1 MNSRLPDRHSPNL
14 ISPAPLS
21 DAAERLRL
29 LAQRAGEERALL
41 DFPQRPWVLP
51 RRSENGE
58 PVLNVLVVGAG
69 QAGLAITFGLMRDH
83 VDNILCIDAMPEG
96 HEGPW
101 LSHARMQTLRT
112 PKQLTGPDLGL
123 PSLTFKAWYE
133 AQFGDD
139 VWRDLDQIPR
149 TEWARYLQWIR
160 QVLNLPVRN
169 NVALKLIVPQENYL
183 AAEVETSTGA
193 KLLLCRKLVLATG
206 IEGGGRWYLPSLL
219 RSLPKRFW
227 AHASEAVDFQALQGK
242 RVAVLGAAATAMD
255 NAAAAL
261 EHGASEV
268 EQYCRRACVQSIQPY
283 RWSAFPG
290 FMRHIGEVDDLWR
303 WRFLTYFLE
312 LREPFTKDAWSRV
325 SRFANYRMVT
335 GTPWD
340 RLSLEEGG
348 IVIHTPGGQR
358 GTDYIIAGT
367 GVEVDHR
374 LRSELSY
381 FADQIATWNDRFQPP
396 PGEENPRLG
405 LYPYLSPSF
414 AFLERE
420 AGAAPA
426 LRNIHCFNFGSTL
439 SFGPSGAAIR
449 PMKYLVPKIVRS
461 LTRDLFRDDLDAH
474 WQSFRTFRGH
484 DFEGFPETLGTES

>member
-1 MNSRLPDRHSPNL
+1 MNPRLPDPHSPDS
-14 ISPAPLS
+14 IVPPPLC
-21 DAAERLRL
+21 DAAERLHL
-29 LAQRAGEERALL
+29 LAQRAAEERALL
-41 DFPQRPWVLP
+41 DFPQRPWVVP
-51 RRSENGE
+51 RRIENGE

-101 LSHARMQTLRT
+101 LSLARMKTLRT

-149 TEWARYLQWIR
+149 TEWPRYLCWIR
-160 QVLNLPVRN
+160 QILNLPVRN
-169 NVALKLIVPQENYL
+169 NASLKRIVPQGDYL
-183 AAEVETSTGA
+183 AAEIETSTGA
-193 KLLLCRKLVLATG
+193 ELLLARKIVLATG
-206 IEGGGRWYLPSLL
+206 IEGGGRWYTPSFL
-219 RSLPKRFW
+219 RPLPKHYW
-227 AHASEAVDFQALQGK
+227 AHASEAIDFHALRGK
-242 RVAVLGAAATAMD
+242 HVAVLGAAATAMD

-261 EHGASEV
+261 EHGASQV
-268 EQYCRRACVQSIQPY
+268 EQYCRRARVQSIQPY
-283 RWSAFPG
+283 RWSAFAG
-290 FMRHIGEVDDLWR
+290 FMRHIGEMDDLWR

-325 SRFANYRMVT
+325 SRFTNYRMVT
-335 GTPWD
+335 GKPWEN
-340 RLSLEEGG
+340 LSLVEGRV
-348 IVIHTPGGQR
+348 VIQTPDGR
-358 GTDYIIAGT
+358 ANADFIIAGT

-374 LRSELSY
+374 LRPELAY

-396 PGEENPRLG
+396 PGEENPQLG

-414 AFLERE
+414 AFLER
-420 AGAAPA
+420 APGAAPA

-449 PMKYLVPKIVRS
+449 PMKYLVPKLVRS

-474 WQSFRTFRGH
+474 WRSFQTFSGH
-484 DFEGFPETLGTES
+484 DFDGFPAELGMES